1 MKSEIINQK
10 SNMNRWDLPALVPL
24 IVVFFVAYYN
34 LQAEQNFSFIASKL
48 QLGPDLF
55 SENTRENA
63 CLLGT

>member
-1 MKSEIINQK
+1 
-10 SNMNRWDLPALVPL
+10 MNRWDLPALVPL